1 MIEHWPATGC
11 EQGVALRRAS
21 TQGDAD
27 EIHPRLES
35 ARKLQSV
42 INNFCHFQS
51 FSEIENASAA
61 LCWRQ
66 VSTFSMALASRK

>member
-1 MIEHWPATGC
+1 
-11 EQGVALRRAS
+11 VSKALRRAS
-21 TQGDAD
+21 LQGDAD
-27 EIHPRLES
+27 EVHPRLET

-42 INNFCHFQS
+42 IIDFFHFQS
-51 FSEIENASAA
+51 FREIENASAA